1 MDHKYIDELDL
12 VDRYLMGRLAAE
24 ETARFEEHFVDCL
37 QCVDR
42 LKTTKALM
50 AGLRFVTSNQA
61 TAAHSYGPRGPY
73 EYMRQV
79 ISRKSFAW
87 AAGVLLL
94 VALAGV
100 LVVSNRIHLS
110 QVKADEARSAAAQW
124 QRRYEEER
132 QSSSLAD
139 SKHQES
145 EHELTGQVAKLRT
158 ELENERKPKPTKLPN
173 EYGVPKR
180 PQINFKTFVLES
192 TRGSKPSSDS
202 INELNLP
209 SSPTSFSI
217 SLVLEGEKG
226 YDSYSMT
233 ILDGQKQPIWKG
245 RGFKPDRYNQLSMG
259 VNSTFFRRGDY
270 LLELEGVAGDGSTS
284 GVGKYSFRV
293 LKTP

>member
-12 VDRYLMGRLAAE
+12 VDRYLMDRLAAE
-24 ETARFEEHFVDCL
+24 ETAPFEEHFVDCL

-50 AGLRFVTSNQA
+50 EGLRFVTSNQA
-61 TAAHSYGPRGPY
+61 TAAHSYSPRGPY
-73 EYMRQV
+73 EYLRQV

-100 LVVSNRIHLS
+100 LVVANRIHRS
-110 QVKADEARSAAAQW
+110 QVEADEATSAAVQW

-139 SKHQES
+139 RKHQES
-145 EHELTGQVAKLRT
+145 EHELTGQVTKLRT
-158 ELENERKPKPTKLPN
+158 ELENEGKPRATKLPN
-173 EYGVPKR
+173 EYDGRKR
-180 PQINFKTFVLES
+180 PQINFAIYVLKS
-192 TRGSKPSSDS
+192 TRAGEPSSDY
-202 INELNLP
+202 ELILP
-209 SSPTSFSI
+209 RSPTSFVI
-217 SLVLEGEKG
+217 LLRLEGERG

-233 ILDGQKQPIWKG
+233 ILDGQKQLIWKG
-245 RGFKPDRYNQLSMG
+245 RGFKPDRYNQLSLG

-270 LLELEGVAGDGSTS
+270 LLVLKGVDRDGSTS